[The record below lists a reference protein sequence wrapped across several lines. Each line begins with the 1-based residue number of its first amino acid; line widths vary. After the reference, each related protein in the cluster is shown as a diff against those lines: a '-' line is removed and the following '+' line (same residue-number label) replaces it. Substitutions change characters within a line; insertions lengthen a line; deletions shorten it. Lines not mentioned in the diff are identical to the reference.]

1 MSFFHKVAAVSGITA
16 GQIVSVKASMN
27 AEKTFLYLGL
37 PTVNQILYQAD
48 VDKLPS
54 DSLISQAWRWA
65 ASVPGHLVRQIHSAA
80 GTRPRGP
87 AFLPL
92 CF

>member
-16 GQIVSVKASMN
+16 GQIVSVKASMS

-48 VDKLPS
+48 IDKGTVEKQMQVTAMSVSPLLLLRPELGRLRLPDAS
-54 DSLISQAWRWA
+54 FLVSLETVGA
-65 ASVPGHLVRQIHSAA
+65 
-80 GTRPRGP
+80 
-87 AFLPL
+87 
-92 CF
+92 